1 MNISI
6 NITKTDWSKT
16 IKNEFSE
23 MHILGT
29 ITENEIFTKIIESN
43 PDPDNLFEQ
52 IKDFTGF
59 FSIIYCKNNA
69 LFACVDRIRSHPL
82 FTLLQTIVFI

>member
-29 ITENEIFTKIIESN
+29 ITENEIFTKIMESN
-43 PDPDNLFEQ
+43 PDPDNLFE
-52 IKDFTGF
+52 
-59 FSIIYCKNNA
+59 
-69 LFACVDRIRSHPL
+69 
-82 FTLLQTIVFI
+82 